1 LETDQMDFC
10 TCIVELAGENGQ
22 VVHRD
27 KFHPLSWPELDVLQA
42 LHGEGSVQNAK
53 PFIRVEQ
60 DPRSERARLEM
71 IYGDVIVTKGNAE
84 TPPVYPGRNP
94 SMVMEAPE
102 YERAVGDHWM
112 NPLTG
117 EREIIT
123 ETGSIL
129 APRGPL
135 VRGATTSSEPLPTV
149 QTFGDPRPGNPDT
162 GETRSKRSAPV
173 RDRPQKYDD
182 STDSPFGG

>member
-1 LETDQMDFC
+1 LETDHMDFC

-112 NPLTG
+112 NP
-117 EREIIT
+117 
-123 ETGSIL
+123 
-129 APRGPL
+129 
-135 VRGATTSSEPLPTV
+135 
-149 QTFGDPRPGNPDT
+149 GNPDT